1 VPGNVPG
8 VTARGTAFNLQ
19 ARPAQVAEDLRQA
32 MRTPGPDLATAALT
46 IARIEYPTLDCDRYL
61 RLLERMGAEAAARVA
76 RAASGH
82 DVVRA
87 LNHYLYDDL
96 GFRGNS
102 DHYDDSRNSFLNEV
116 LDRRTGIPISLAI
129 VYIEV
134 ARRAGLRVEGV
145 NFPGHFLL
153 RVPATLGPGTDS
165 DAFLVVDPF
174 HDGTILDRDD
184 CEQLYQQHG
193 GDAELD
199 DRQLEPATRPQ
210 IVARTLMNLKR
221 LYVRMRSFP
230 QARLVSELL
239 LAVDPS
245 SLTELRDR
253 GLLAYHLEDFHAA
266 LRDLESYLRL
276 STIGAGDTA
285 AAEGENGQIAEQV
298 QTLRRRVAALN

>member
-1 VPGNVPG
+1 MTMSMATPWNFL
-8 VTARGTAFNLQ
+8 ARS
-19 ARPAQVAEDLRQA
+19 AQVAEDLRRA
-32 MRTPGPDLATAALT
+32 MRAPGTDLATAALT
-46 IARIEYPTLDCDRYL
+46 IARIEYPTLDRDRYL
-61 RLLERMGAEAAARVA
+61 TMLERMGAEAAVRIAPAV
-76 RAASGH
+76 SGQEA
-82 DVVRA
+82 VRA
-87 LNHYLYDDL
+87 LNHYLYEDL
-96 GFRGNS
+96 GFSGNS

-153 RVPATLGPGTDS
+153 RVPAAVGADTDPK
-165 DAFLVVDPF
+165 AFLVVDPF
-174 HDGTILDRDD
+174 HDGAILDRDD

-193 GDAELD
+193 GDAELE

-276 STIGAGDTA
+276 STIGPVDSA
-285 AAEGENGQIAEQV
+285 AAPGEDGQIAEQV

>member
-1 VPGNVPG
+1 M
-8 VTARGTAFNLQ
+8 AMGTAFNFQ
-19 ARPAQVAEDLRQA
+19 ARTAQVAEDLRKA
-32 MRTPGPDLATAALT
+32 MRAPGADLATPALA
-46 IARIEYPTLDCDRYL
+46 IALIEYPTLDRNRYL
-61 RLLERMGAEAAARVA
+61 RMLERMGTEAAARVE

-82 DVVRA
+82 DVVHA
-87 LNHYLYDDL
+87 LNHYLYEDL

-153 RVPATLGPGTDS
+153 RVPATLGPAPDA

-174 HDGTILDRDD
+174 HDGTILDRAD
-184 CEQLYQQHG
+184 CEQLYQEHG

-276 STIGAGDTA
+276 STIGARDA
-285 AAEGENGQIAEQV
+285 AAAGGENGQIAEQV

>member
-1 VPGNVPG
+1 MI
-8 VTARGTAFNLQ
+8 AMSTAFNFQ
-19 ARPAQVAEDLRQA
+19 ARTAQVAEDLRRT
-32 MRTPGPDLATAALT
+32 MRAPGADLATPALT
-46 IARIEYPTLDCDRYL
+46 IARIEYPTLDRDRYV
-61 RLLERMGAEAAARVA
+61 RMLERMGAEAAIRVA
-76 RAASGH
+76 PAASGQEA
-82 DVVRA
+82 VRV
-87 LNHYLYDDL
+87 LNHYIYDDL
-96 GFRGNS
+96 GFTGNS

-153 RVPATLGPGTDS
+153 RVPAALGPAADP

-184 CEQLYQQHG
+184 CEQLYQQHA

-276 STIGAGDTA
+276 STIGTGDA
-285 AAEGENGQIAEQV
+285 AAPQGEDGQIAEQV

>member
-1 VPGNVPG
+1 MTTPMDVPLN
-8 VTARGTAFNLQ
+8 FQ
-19 ARPAQVAEDLRQA
+19 ARTAQVAEELRRA
-32 MRTPGPDLATAALT
+32 MRTPGGDLAAAALT
-46 IARIEYPTLDCDRYL
+46 IARIEYPTLDRDRYL
-61 RLLERMGAEAAARVA
+61 TMLERMGAEAAVRLAPAV
-76 RAASGH
+76 SGE
-82 DVVRA
+82 DAIRA
-87 LNHYLYDDL
+87 LNHYLYEDL
-96 GFRGNS
+96 GFSGNS
-102 DHYDDSRNSFLNEV
+102 EHYDDSRNSFLNEV

-153 RVPATLGPGTDS
+153 RVPSARGPVIDPE
-165 DAFLVVDPF
+165 AFLVVDPF
-174 HDGTILDRDD
+174 HDGAILDRDD
-184 CEQLYQQHG
+184 CEQLFQQHAG
-193 GDAELD
+193 EAELD

-210 IVARTLMNLKR
+210 IVARALMNLKR

-245 SLTELRDR
+245 SLSELRDR

-276 STIGAGDTA
+276 STIGV
-285 AAEGENGQIAEQV
+285 GENAAPQGEDGQIAEQV

>member
-1 VPGNVPG
+1 M
-8 VTARGTAFNLQ
+8 AMGTRFNFQ
-19 ARPAQVAEDLRQA
+19 ARTAQVAEDLRRA
-32 MRTPGPDLATAALT
+32 MRAPGGDLATAALT
-46 IARIEYPTLDCDRYL
+46 IAQIEYPTLDRDRYL
-61 RLLERMGAEAAARVA
+61 EMLERMGAEAAVRLALA
-76 RAASGH
+76 TSGRAA
-82 DVVRA
+82 VRA
-87 LNHYLYDDL
+87 LNEYLYEDL

-153 RVPATLGPGTDS
+153 RVPSVLAPASGPDP
-165 DAFLVVDPF
+165 FLVIDPF
-174 HDGTILDRDD
+174 HDGAILDRDD
-184 CEQLYQQHG
+184 CEQLYQQHA
-193 GDAELD
+193 GDGELD

-276 STIGAGDTA
+276 STIGSGDGVAGQ
-285 AAEGENGQIAEQV
+285 GEDGQIAEQV